1 MSVPKDALERFYNLS
16 EEAFTS
22 ILSGKGIV
30 LIHHQCGA
38 VSETQVGAIVDEIEA
53 KVAETVDNRSMIK
66 RFFLVFVELLQNV
79 VKHGATD
86 EKGKAPVDFF
96 IYLREGRLITTFSN
110 VVEKGE
116 AKQIES
122 RFREVNRMNRDE
134 LKEAY
139 MNQLTMGELSEKSGA
154 GLGVM
159 TVVLRSKNK
168 SEVSSESISLLFD
181 KFTCSFFIDP

>member
-22 ILSGKGIV
+22 VLSDEGTV
-30 LIHHQCGA
+30 LVHHQSGA

-53 KVAETVDNRSMIK
+53 KVSETVKNRSMSK

-79 VKHGATD
+79 VKHGVID
-86 EKGKAPVDFF
+86 QKGHAPVDFF
-96 IYLREGRLITTFSN
+96 VYLKNGRLITTFSN
-110 VVEKGE
+110 IVEKGE
-116 AKQIES
+116 AKRIES

-134 LKEAY
+134 LKTAY
-139 MNQLTMGELSEKSGA
+139 LNQLTMGELSDKSGA

-168 SEVSSESISLLFD
+168 SEVSSESISMLFD